1 VPRLRVGLAQLDL
14 VVGDLEG
21 NVARILEEVAS
32 ALAYAH
38 GESIIHRDIKPENVM
53 FFHDRA
59 VVLDFGIGKAL
70 TAASQHEDADGRIT
84 QAGVSLGTP
93 TYIAPE
99 QAGGDPS
106 LDHRADIYALGVVA
120 YEMITGHPPFRGR
133 TPQQMMAAHARDVP
147 ELVTLRRP
155 DVPPDL
161 ANIVMQCLEKAPAA
175 RPQSASEI
183 VQVLRPASAPDKA
196 ARSGLARIPIWVP
209 WLLAAVSTAAA
220 ITLAFTR
227 K

>member
-1 VPRLRVGLAQLDL
+1 
-14 VVGDLEG
+14 
-21 NVARILEEVAS
+21 
-32 ALAYAH
+32 
-38 GESIIHRDIKPENVM
+38 
-53 FFHDRA
+53 
-59 VVLDFGIGKAL
+59 
-70 TAASQHEDADGRIT
+70 
-84 QAGVSLGTP
+84 VSLGTP

-133 TPQQMMAAHARDVP
+133 TPQQIMAAHAHDVP

-161 ANIVMQCLEKAPAA
+161 AKIVMQCLAKAPAA
-175 RPQSASEI
+175 RPQSATEI
-183 VQVLRPASAPDKA
+183 VQVLRPAAAAPDKA
-196 ARSGLARIPIWVP
+196 AHSGLACIPIWVP